1 MDEQKIII
9 REGLV
14 MKLLNGD
21 VVKIVNRNDKPAC
34 VDLCYFSKVCML
46 GQNNRSRKLVVDTI
60 YNAKK
65 YKWNDFVRGR
75 GCFLKPGLYFEKL
88 EGGM

>member
-1 MDEQKIII
+1 MGEQKIII

-21 VVKIVNRNDKPAC
+21 VVKIVNRNDKPC
-34 VDLCYFSKVCML
+34 MDSCYFGKVCMF
-46 GQNNRSRKLVVDTI
+46 SRNYISKKLVVDTI

-65 YKWNDFVRGR
+65 YKWNDFVRGC
-75 GCFLKPGLYFEKL
+75 GCFLEPGLYFEKL